1 MLPAERIAP
10 DPLDVGREMTTPLGW
25 NQMHE
30 HAPFTVSR
38 GMLVVALALMSGGV
52 SAVHAAKYVRLD
64 TSLGPIV
71 LELDEV
77 KAPITTENF
86 LGYVDDG
93 FYEGTTFH
101 RIISNFMI
109 QGGGLLPDKSKKE
122 VKDAIR
128 NEADNGLTN
137 DPYTIA
143 MARTNDPHSAT
154 SQFFIN
160 VVDNT
165 KLNHAAATDNS
176 PRKWGYCVF
185 GRVIDG
191 FDTVE
196 KIRITPVKGSFPVD
210 TVLIEKAERVSD
222 EEGAK
227 LAEAATEIRREM
239 DEAKAEQERLAQEAE
254 EAAVAEFVAQLEQAK
269 SEAITTESG
278 LMYLDMTMG
287 DGEEAVAGKK
297 ISAHYRG
304 WVAATGKKFDASYD
318 RGRPFS
324 FVLGTGQV
332 IKGWDE
338 GMAGMKVGGQRKL
351 IIPPDLAYGARNKR
365 NIPANSTLVFDIEL
379 MSVE

>member
-1 MLPAERIAP
+1 
-10 DPLDVGREMTTPLGW
+10 
-25 NQMHE
+25 MHE

-38 GMLVVALALMSGGV
+38 GMLLVALALMTCTA
-52 SAVHAAKYVRLD
+52 SAVRAAKYVRLD
-64 TSLGPIV
+64 TSLGHIV

-101 RIISNFMI
+101 RVISNFMI

-137 DPYTIA
+137 DPFTIA
-143 MARTNDPHSAT
+143 MARTGQPHSAT

-160 VVDNT
+160 VVDNS
-165 KLNHAAATDNS
+165 KLNYVAESDDA
-176 PRKWGYCVF
+176 PVKWGYCVF

-196 KIRITPVKGSFPVD
+196 EIRIAPVRGSFPVD
-210 TVLIEKAERVSD
+210 TVLINKAERVSD

-227 LAEAATEIRREM
+227 LAEAAVGIRRVA
-239 DEAKAEQERLAQEAE
+239 DEAKAEQERLAKEAE
-254 EAAVAEFVAQLEQAK
+254 AAATAEFLAQLEQDK
-269 SEAITTESG
+269 SNAVTTESG
-278 LMYLDMTMG
+278 LMYLDIAVG

-304 WVAATGKKFDASYD
+304 WLAANGKQFDASYD
-318 RGRPFS
+318 RGKPYS

-338 GMAGMKVGGQRKL
+338 GMAGMKVGGKRKL
-351 IIPPDLAYGARNKR
+351 IIPPDLAYDERSKR
-365 NIPANSTLVFDIEL
+365 NIPPNSTLVFDIEL